1 MGDIERGLYRE
12 FRDYLKKNRYKLHL
26 YNDFWDN
33 YFKEIKKKDKHA
45 IILTMNDDDKDFKSY
60 KHDLLEFI
68 FSRDDIP
75 EKYKAF
81 LEDKNYKL

>member
-1 MGDIERGLYRE
+1 
-12 FRDYLKKNRYKLHL
+12 
-26 YNDFWDN
+26 
-33 YFKEIKKKDKHA
+33 
-45 IILTMNDDDKDFKSY
+45 MNDDDKDFKSY